1 VTISNSSAGAW
12 WQVDL
17 GQSTAVKKVVIYN
30 RNDCLVSAESS
41 GCRRRL
47 SNSIV
52 TLRDANDNVLE
63 SYRIGDVTD
72 KNEIEIVWSSGCLK
86 FCQSLPNYPLQTAM
100 EVNSKVDSIAC
111 TCLYN
116 DGQVPSKE
124 QLPSSAIRS
133 LPLFQ
138 LKDSTGQFA
147 LGLSPRSNCAA
158 DTMDIQTQ
166 MMDNSSPWQQFQLTK
181 DGQIVTSACPG
192 KVLTVEKLSGQCTN
206 GAGIQ
211 VSALNTVSVV
221 LSYGSNFICH
231 PLTRL

>member
-1 VTISNSSAGAW
+1 
-12 WQVDL
+12 
-17 GQSTAVKKVVIYN
+17 
-30 RNDCLVSAESS
+30 
-41 GCRRRL
+41 
-47 SNSIV
+47 V
-52 TLRDANDNVLE
+52 TLWDANDNVLA
-63 SYRIGDVTD
+63 SYRIGNVTLLD
-72 KNEIEIVWSSGCLK
+72 KIEIVLPGFDWSSGCLK

-221 LSYGSNFICH
+221 LSYGSNFICL

>member
-1 VTISNSSAGAW
+1 
-12 WQVDL
+12 
-17 GQSTAVKKVVIYN
+17 VKKIVIHN
-30 RNDCLVSAESS
+30 RVDC
-41 GCRRRL
+41 CKQRL
-47 SNSIV
+47 SNSVV
-52 TLRDANDNVLE
+52 TLRDANNNVGAM
-63 SYRIGDVTD
+63 YRIGNAADLGQID
-72 KNEIEIVWSSGCLK
+72 IDSSMFSQSLVCHE

-158 DTMDIQTQ
+158 DTIDIQTQ

-221 LSYGSNFICH
+221 LSYGSNFICL
-231 PLTRL
+231 PLTRF